1 MTKITNKALPV
12 DIESILSIG
21 VDNWYK
27 TFEWP
32 ISWKEFVKIEDSVKS
47 ILNRQ
52 IEKQK
57 ELADIIK
64 INYKIY
70 IEFSNFIFALLLKDK
85 IGNKALYF
93 KNNDYYKSIF
103 EEGIPD
109 TFVKFPDVDN
119 KKKTIKHRLKKIKF
133 FLEDNKFSIPL
144 FWKPRVYI
152 FNESRSVNALKYAQN
167 KYLGRIYSLSFF
179 DLYKKEDVKPIDSLL
194 LKKIKDTSVN
204 ISIELCRYMES
215 LGVSMSTLQK
225 NYLSNHIDNIFT
237 RSYAVLQ
244 VVKKNMGKR
253 KVKLFLGGNINY
265 YTRIMSV
272 AVRAAGGEVHG
283 FRHGE
288 AVNYNCDLMSWLE
301 LSLNDY
307 FYEYTKEN
315 SKMLEEIAKHYP
327 PLENNKCKIRTM
339 ENNLYEDSFKNIDI
353 KQNDNISTVML
364 IGNRFRQSSFST
376 VTAIFPTLQLY
387 VELKIIEKLKLLGYK
402 VIYKMHPENLVN
414 RKGYVKDISVIQKL
428 FPDDVEINKDKF
440 EISSEQADA
449 FIFYYT
455 STSTF
460 LSAFMSNKPIY
471 FYDINLRDYPESM
484 MDILT
489 KRCHYKRTKLNYI

>member
-1 MTKITNKALPV
+1 MKRTTKVVPI

-21 VDNWYK
+21 VDNWYDS
-27 TFEWP
+27 FEWP
-32 ISWKEFVKIEDSVKS
+32 ISWKEFVKIEDSVKV

-52 IEKQK
+52 FEKEK

-119 KKKTIKHRLKKIKF
+119 RKKTIKHRLKKIKF

-179 DLYKKEDVKPIDSLL
+179 DFYKKDEVKPIDALILNKINSL
-194 LKKIKDTSVN
+194 SFN
-204 ISIELCRYMES
+204 ISIELFDYIETLGIS
-215 LGVSMSTLQK
+215 LTKEQK
-225 NYLSNHIDNIFT
+225 SFFPNYIVNLFKRT
-237 RSYAVLQ
+237 YEVLA
-244 VVKKNMGKR
+244 VVKKNIGKR

-283 FRHGE
+283 FKHGE
-288 AVNYNCDLMSWLE
+288 AVNYNCDLISWLE

-307 FYEYTKEN
+307 FYEYNEENAKMLKTISKKFPPLDNNICKIMSMGNERYKNIFKN
-315 SKMLEEIAKHYP
+315 SKPI
-327 PLENNKCKIRTM
+327 
-339 ENNLYEDSFKNIDI
+339 
-353 KQNDNISTVML
+353 QNDNISTVML
-364 IGNRFRQSSFST
+364 IGNCYRYTSFSS
-376 VTAIFPTLQLY
+376 VTAIFSTLQLY
-387 VELKIIEKLKLLGYK
+387 VELKMIKSLKSLGYK
-402 VIYKMHPENLVN
+402 VIYKMHPDNLDK
-414 RKGYVKDISVIQKL
+414 RIGFIKDFSIFREL
-428 FPDDVEINKDKF
+428 FPDDVEINSDKF
-440 EISSEQADA
+440 ETTAQQVDA
-449 FIFYYT
+449 FV
-455 STSTF
+455 F
-460 LSAFMSNKPIY
+460 LLYSN
-471 FYDINLRDYPESM
+471 
-484 MDILT
+484 
-489 KRCHYKRTKLNYI
+489 